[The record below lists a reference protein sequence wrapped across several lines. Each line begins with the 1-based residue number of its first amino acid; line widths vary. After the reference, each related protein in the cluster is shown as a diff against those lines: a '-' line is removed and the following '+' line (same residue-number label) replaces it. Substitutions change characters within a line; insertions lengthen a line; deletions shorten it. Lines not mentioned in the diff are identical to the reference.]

1 MKKSSKRT
9 KKGLGDKVAQITDS
23 IGIEKCVGC
32 EKRQEDLNILGH
44 QLEYFFK
51 KFNPNP
57 LTDDDIIEWDLFR
70 GRTQPVII
78 TDYEQRLII
87 RLLKDILN
95 MSVKYRK
102 DYDNQVWD
110 KYIRMIQTVY
120 DRDLNQ

>member
-9 KKGLGDKVAQITDS
+9 KKGLGDKVAQITDA

-57 LTDDDIIEWDLFR
+57 FTDDDIIEWDLFR
-70 GRTQPVII
+70 SRTQPVII